1 MNKKKLVLVLVCAVI
16 SVILTII
23 LAPFDENVIGYNTI
37 LNIEIALF
45 SVSLTI
51 VALLITI
58 LDKYKEKV
66 VDQSTW
72 AEGSALMLIALLF
85 LATVFK
91 SLLVLI
97 PKIDIMTAILLFTI
111 ILSMCA
117 CFDTTLSVYLLI
129 LNLKKVLT
137 PSTTSAKNIYQKELY
152 LVEAYILLNEQHKT
166 SVDDMIKALI
176 LEQQINENNQS

>member
-37 LNIEIALF
+37 LNIE
-45 SVSLTI
+45 
-51 VALLITI
+51 
-58 LDKYKEKV
+58 
-66 VDQSTW
+66 
-72 AEGSALMLIALLF
+72 IALLF

-137 PSTTSAKNIYQKELY
+137 PSTTSAKNISQKELY
-152 LVEAYILLNEQHKT
+152 LVEAYRLLNEQHKT